1 MLKSLVTAALVLIS
15 GIQCATATETAL
27 ELRTKLVESL
37 HGKIALDLTVR
48 NAQSIP
54 VELNKADL
62 PWGTRHALML
72 VAVTND
78 TEAKRLDEALFID
91 DPGPGQVVLKP
102 LGELTGSV
110 DLLRRFPTLL
120 ELLKTHEVIVFWSYR
135 PQQTNGTELQQIS
148 GAVILKKL

>member
-1 MLKSLVTAALVLIS
+1 MLKSLVVAALVLIS
-15 GIQCATATETAL
+15 GIQSATATEAPL
-27 ELRTKLVESL
+27 ELRTKLVEAL
-37 HGKIALDLTVR
+37 HDKIALNVTVR
-48 NAQSIP
+48 NTQSIP

-78 TEAKRLDEALFID
+78 TEATRVDEALFID

-102 LGELTGSV
+102 LGELSGSV

-120 ELLKTHEVIVFWSYR
+120 GLLKTHEVIVFWSYR
-135 PQQTNGTELQQIS
+135 PQQTNGTQLQQIS